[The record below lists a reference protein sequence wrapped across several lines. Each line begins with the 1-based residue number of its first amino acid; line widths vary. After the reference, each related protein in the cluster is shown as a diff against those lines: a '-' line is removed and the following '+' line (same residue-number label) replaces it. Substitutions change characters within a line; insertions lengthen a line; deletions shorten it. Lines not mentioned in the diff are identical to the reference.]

1 MRQILLVVSVFA
13 LLFAACKS
21 KRSNSV
27 IPPDKMELV
36 LRDMMRADKFLA
48 DYVLNKDTTKKIDSE
63 SVKLYQQIFSIH
75 QISGEQFQK
84 SFSYYK
90 EHPDQLRS
98 IMDSLSRP
106 VSAAP
111 TEMVQ
116 PIPVPQQQSA
126 TDSSRNKADTP
137 QKPKIKKVM
146 AID

>member
-1 MRQILLVVSVFA
+1 MRQILLLVSVFSF
-13 LLFAACKS
+13 LLPACKS
-21 KRSNSV
+21 KRSNEV
-27 IPPDKMELV
+27 LPPETMEVV
-36 LRDMMRADKFLA
+36 LQDMMRADKFLA

-63 SVKLYQQIFSIH
+63 SVKLYQQIFAIH
-75 QISGEQFQK
+75 QITGEQFQK

-106 VSAAP
+106 ASAAP

-126 TDSSRNKADTP
+126 TDSSRNKADTS

>member
-1 MRQILLVVSVFA
+1 MRQILLLVSVFS
-13 LLFAACKS
+13 LLLPACES
-21 KRSNSV
+21 KRSNEV
-27 IPPDKMELV
+27 LPPETMEVV
-36 LRDMMRADKFLA
+36 LQDMMRADKFLA

-63 SVKLYQQIFSIH
+63 SVKLYQQIFAIH
-75 QISGEQFQK
+75 QITGEQFQK

-106 VSAAP
+106 ASAAP

-126 TDSSRNKADTP
+126 TDSSRNKADTS

>member
-1 MRQILLVVSVFA
+1 MRQILLVVSVLI
-13 LLFAACKS
+13 LLLPACKS
-21 KRSNSV
+21 KRNSSV

-36 LRDMMRADKFLA
+36 LHDMMRADKFLA

-63 SVKLYQQIFSIH
+63 SIKLYQQIFAIH
-75 QISGEQFQK
+75 QITGEQFQK
-84 SFSYYK
+84 SFTYYK
-90 EHPDQLRS
+90 EHPDQLRA

-106 VSAAP
+106 AAAAP

-116 PIPVPQQQSA
+116 PLPAPQPQSLEY
-126 TDSSRNKADTP
+126 TTQNKADTA